1 MKICLVVSWAVLFLV
16 TGAAS
21 SEAAAAARSRAAP
34 QSADD
39 LEQGKKLFEGMCAR
53 CHGLGGGGGEGPSL
67 NRPRLTRAGTNDD
80 LREVIREGIPSR
92 GMPRTRR
99 TSDNEMRQLV
109 VYVRSLGRMVPA
121 ALAGNAEKGIEIY
134 NRLGCASCHIIK
146 GQGGSLGPELTE
158 IGMLRAADHL
168 REALMDPGSKLPR
181 GVMLVPSRGFAEYLP
196 VRVVTT
202 DGREVRGMRV
212 NEDSFT
218 IQVRDARNRYHSFRK
233 GDLRR
238 LEKEFGTSLMPS
250 YKDRLAGSDADD
262 LVAFLASL
270 GGAR

>member
-1 MKICLVVSWAVLFLV
+1 MKIWRSVGAAVLFLLV
-16 TGAAS
+16 
-21 SEAAAAARSRAAP
+21 AAAHSQAAQR
-34 QSADD
+34 ADD
-39 LEQGKKLFEGMCAR
+39 PEQGKKLFEGMCAR

-67 NRPRLTRAGTNDD
+67 NRPRLTRAGTDD
-80 LREVIREGIPSR
+80 ELREVIREGVPSR

-99 TSDNEMRQLV
+99 TSENELRQLV
-109 VYVRSLGRMVPA
+109 AYVRSLGRTAPA

-134 NRLGCASCHIIK
+134 NKLGCASCHIIK

-168 REALMDPGSKLPR
+168 RDAVLDPGSKLPR
-181 GVMLVPSRGFAEYLP
+181 GVLLVPSRGFAEYLP
-196 VRVVTT
+196 VRVVTA
-202 DGREVRGMRV
+202 DGGEVRGMRV

-218 IQVRDARNRYHSFRK
+218 IQLRDARNRYHSFRK
-233 GDLRR
+233 GELRQID
-238 LEKEFGTSLMPS
+238 KEFGKSSMPS
-250 YKDRLAGSDADD
+250 YKDRLTGSDADD

>member
-1 MKICLVVSWAVLFLV
+1 M
-16 TGAAS
+16 
-21 SEAAAAARSRAAP
+21 
-34 QSADD
+34 
-39 LEQGKKLFEGMCAR
+39 
-53 CHGLGGGGGEGPSL
+53 
-67 NRPRLTRAGTNDD
+67 
-80 LREVIREGIPSR
+80 
-92 GMPRTRR
+92 
-99 TSDNEMRQLV
+99 
-109 VYVRSLGRMVPA
+109 
-121 ALAGNAEKGIEIY
+121 
-134 NRLGCASCHIIK
+134 
-146 GQGGSLGPELTE
+146 
-158 IGMLRAADHL
+158 
-168 REALMDPGSKLPR
+168 
-181 GVMLVPSRGFAEYLP
+181 PSRGFAEYLP